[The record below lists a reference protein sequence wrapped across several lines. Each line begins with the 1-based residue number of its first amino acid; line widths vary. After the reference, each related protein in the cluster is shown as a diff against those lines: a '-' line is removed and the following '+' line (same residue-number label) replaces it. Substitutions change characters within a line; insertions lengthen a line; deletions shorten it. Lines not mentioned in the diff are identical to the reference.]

1 MGTAANSN
9 SNVNVDT
16 PPVDSEESCEALE
29 SRDAQGEGG
38 ERIQDVLVPW
48 VLKSKSKNKTKSV
61 SKSKSK
67 RHPKSESKSKS
78 EPVDIPDQIP
88 SPSTPQNDTPENE
101 KQEDKEQDEEEEEE
115 EEEEKVYHRYYHLFI
130 QGELE
135 NLVLEAGK
143 EEGYRIIPRHSPP
156 QYPSVEEIA
165 VGLASASLDA
175 DRPQPQSH
183 SQLGTETGNGTE
195 NGKWLRIRG
204 IGWEADNWWIEA
216 EVGLGTYISEEEYG
230 LEAA

>member
-1 MGTAANSN
+1 MGTAANSD
-9 SNVNVDT
+9 SNVDI
-16 PPVDSEESCEALE
+16 PPDSETSSEAQD
-29 SRDAQGEGG
+29 SRDAQGG

-67 RHPKSESKSKS
+67 LQPKSETKSKS

-88 SPSTPQNDTPENE
+88 SPSLPQNNPPENE
-101 KQEDKEQDEEEEEE
+101 KQEDKGQDKEEEE

-135 NLVLEAGK
+135 NLVIEAGK

-156 QYPSVEEIA
+156 LCPSVEEIA
-165 VGLASASLDA
+165 VGLASASLNQTLDA
-175 DRPQPQSH
+175 DRPQPE
-183 SQLGTETGNGTE
+183 TETGNETETGT
-195 NGKWLRIRG
+195 GKWLRVRG

-216 EVGLGTYISEEEYG
+216 EVGLGTYISEEKYG